1 MIVIGP
7 LPVGNGRGPGPTTGV
22 GGIVKNGELL
32 NHPHWHGDA
41 TVTSMV
47 TVPPPLL
54 ILAVVAE
61 RVTVHSIPARATAW
75 KTPTMAVPI
84 VMFAERGAP
93 VLVVM
98 L

>member
-1 MIVIGP
+1 MG
-7 LPVGNGRGPGPTTGV
+7 GGRGPVAPSGV
-22 GGIVKNGELL
+22 CGRVKNGELL
-32 NHPHWHGDA
+32 IHPHWHGDA

-47 TVPPPLL
+47 TVPPLLL

-61 RVTVHSIPARATAW
+61 RVTVHSTPARATAW
-75 KTPTMAVPI
+75 KTPTMVVPI